1 MVTLFRLFLEE
12 NSFDLISI
20 DTDIP
25 CRTYWKKYFV
35 ECRYYESISVSFE
48 YFNGLIGLTKLGFI
62 FHYVDHSLFLS
73 YFTTMLIYKISHFVK
88 AIS

>member
-1 MVTLFRLFLEE
+1 MSHVFMPFFFSNVIYFVTDLQ

-48 YFNGLIGLTKLGFI
+48 YFNELIGLTRLEFI
-62 FHYVDHSLFLS
+62 FHYV
-73 YFTTMLIYKISHFVK
+73 
-88 AIS
+88 